1 MDKMGLAVELSP
13 LVDNLAYLLNTLD
26 VTAMSRQS
34 KNQVHVKVAIVF
46 TFNNLYSKQFREPT
60 DNPSHHDIAITYV
73 MYDRFQSQN

>member
-60 DNPSHHDIAITYV
+60 DNPSLTPRHCYYLCDV
-73 MYDRFQSQN
+73 